1 MNAAHVKRHSAHV
14 ILSQLGAN
22 DVNKVQRAQL
32 LHQVPGEKFFSLL
45 DLCHVQAV
53 KVFDSGAGSIDTSGV
68 LRACLKL
75 LGNRSPNS
83 AGLGDGINH
92 LAAGKKRWHDIKQL
106 SATPEHANAHWSAY
120 LVCRESQQV
129 AVKIVHVNRDMGC
142 GLRSVDNHVGT
153 HSVSA
158 FGNGFDVIAGA
169 QHVGDVCDRHNLC
182 ALGNL

>member
-14 ILSQLGAN
+14 VLSQLRAN

-45 DLCHVQAV
+45 YFCHIQAV
-53 KVFDSGAGSIDTSGV
+53 EVFDSGAGSIDTCGV

-83 AGLGDGINH
+83 AGFGDGINH
-92 LAAGKKRWHDIKQL
+92 FATGKERWHGIEQL
-106 SATPEHANAHWSAY
+106 RAAPKHTNAHRSAH

-129 AVKIVHVNRDMGC
+129 AVKIVHVNRDVRCRLSG
-142 GLRSVDNHVGT
+142 VNNHVGT

-158 FGNGFDVIAGA
+158 LGNGLDIVVSS
-169 QHVGDVCDRHNLC
+169 QHVGDMCDRHNLC
-182 ALGNL
+182 SLGDL